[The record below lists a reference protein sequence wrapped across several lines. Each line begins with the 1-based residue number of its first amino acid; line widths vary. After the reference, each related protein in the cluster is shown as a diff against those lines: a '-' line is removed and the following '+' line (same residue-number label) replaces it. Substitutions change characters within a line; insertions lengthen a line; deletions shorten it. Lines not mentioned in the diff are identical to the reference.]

1 MRLTYVRAYNKEGM
15 NVEEGWSSRSS
26 RGAVLGCRCDNR
38 LGLGQAEDARGGD
51 RQASSAARRSR
62 SESRI
67 RRRVRPQRSAPRSG
81 TGRTSR
87 RSTWNKSHKLK
98 IAFVRGDTQLAG
110 NNPQAVQ
117 VAHAF
122 ASNGKILAVTGPA
135 GSQEMEDTASV
146 WKGAGLAPVSGSET
160 RVALTRALPGTP
172 RETTPG
178 YFFRTVPNDGQQG
191 DNVATFIHKVLK
203 KTNVRIIDDEE
214 AYSQGLSLQVKDDL
228 QADGV
233 TVTTDHI
240 SQQNPDYNSV
250 ITAIPHSTQ
259 LVYIPWQVPAMAQ
272 QFFSQLRANGDK
284 QIVMGSDGTDD
295 PSTFKGAGSY
305 VSGFPVD
312 TSSSGSSRSRRRTT
326 AIRRRSASRRT
337 RRSWSTPPRST
348 RRARPAT
355 ARRRGLLSARP
366 SPRSSSASRSRCS
379 ASRWQFLT
387 KNVGQVPGPRRHGR
401 HRRLRHLPDPE
412 ERHATSASGNR
423 PTDPT
428 RTARP

>member
-1 MRLTYVRAYNKEGM
+1 MLKKVG
-15 NVEEGWSSRSS
+15 VV
-26 RGAVLGCRCDNR
+26 AVLAALCSVVVATTAWGSAKPRTLAAATGSVKCGKKVTIGVAYPETGPAAT
-38 LGLGQAEDARGGD
+38 LGTPQWDWANFAK
-51 RQASSAARRSR
+51 SS
-62 SESRI
+62 
-67 RRRVRPQRSAPRSG
+67 
-81 TGRTSR
+81 
-87 RSTWNKSHKLK
+87 WNKSHKLK
-98 IAFVRGDTQLAG
+98 IAFTRGDTVLAG

-146 WKGAGLAPVSGSET
+146 WKKAGIGPVSGSET
-160 RVALTRALPGTP
+160 RVALTRALSGTP

-191 DNVATFIHKVLK
+191 DNVATFIHSVLK
-203 KTNVRIIDDEE
+203 KKNVRIIDDEE
-214 AYSQGLSLQVKDDL
+214 AYSQGLSLQVKNDL

-250 ITAIPHSTQ
+250 ITAIPSSTQ

-284 QIVMGSDGTDD
+284 QLVMGSDGTDD

-312 TSSSGSSRSRRRTT
+312 TSSSALKSFQKAHNGDPETFGLPTYTSVMVNAT
-326 AIRRRSASRRT
+326 AINKACK
-337 RRSWSTPPRST
+337 
-348 RRARPAT
+348 A
-355 ARRRGLLSARP
+355 G
-366 SPRSSSASRSRCS
+366 
-379 ASRWQFLT
+379 
-387 KNVGQVPGPRRHGR
+387 HGK
-401 HRRLRHLPDPE
+401 
-412 ERHATSASGNR
+412 T
-423 PTDPT
+423 T
-428 RTARP
+428 RTAVRKAVAKVKLSKSVSLLGFPVQFLKGNAGKFQGPGDMGGKSSFGIYQIQKNGAYKRVG

>member
-1 MRLTYVRAYNKEGM
+1 MLKKVG
-15 NVEEGWSSRSS
+15 VV
-26 RGAVLGCRCDNR
+26 AVLAALCSVVVATTAWGSAKPRTLAAATGSVKCGKKVTIGVAYPETGPAAT
-38 LGLGQAEDARGGD
+38 LGTPQWDWANFAK
-51 RQASSAARRSR
+51 SS
-62 SESRI
+62 
-67 RRRVRPQRSAPRSG
+67 
-81 TGRTSR
+81 
-87 RSTWNKSHKLK
+87 WNKSHKLK
-98 IAFVRGDTQLAG
+98 IAFTRGDTVLAG

-146 WKGAGLAPVSGSET
+146 WKKAGIGPVSGSET
-160 RVALTRALPGTP
+160 RVALTRALSGTP

-191 DNVATFIHKVLK
+191 DNVATFIHNVLK
-203 KTNVRIIDDEE
+203 KKNVRIIDDEE
-214 AYSQGLSLQVKDDL
+214 AYSQGLSLQVKNDL

-250 ITAIPHSTQ
+250 ITAIPSSTQ

-284 QIVMGSDGTDD
+284 QLVMGSDGTDD

-312 TSSSGSSRSRRRTT
+312 TSSSALKSFQKAHNGDPETFGLPTYTSVMVNAT
-326 AIRRRSASRRT
+326 AINNACK
-337 RRSWSTPPRST
+337 
-348 RRARPAT
+348 A
-355 ARRRGLLSARP
+355 G
-366 SPRSSSASRSRCS
+366 
-379 ASRWQFLT
+379 
-387 KNVGQVPGPRRHGR
+387 HGK
-401 HRRLRHLPDPE
+401 
-412 ERHATSASGNR
+412 T
-423 PTDPT
+423 T
-428 RTARP
+428 RTAVRKAVAKVKLSKSVSLLGFPVQFLKGNAGKFQGPGDMGGKSSFGIYQIQKNGSYKRVG

>member
-1 MRLTYVRAYNKEGM
+1 MLKKVG
-15 NVEEGWSSRSS
+15 VV
-26 RGAVLGCRCDNR
+26 AVLAALCSVVVATTAWGSAQPRTLAAATGSVKCGKKVTIGVAYPETGPAAT
-38 LGLGQAEDARGGD
+38 LGA
-51 RQASSAARRSR
+51 
-62 SESRI
+62 
-67 RRRVRPQRSAPRSG
+67 PQWDWANFAK
-81 TGRTSR
+81 
-87 RSTWNKSHKLK
+87 STWNKSHKLK

-146 WKGAGLAPVSGSET
+146 WKGASLAPVSGSET
-160 RVALTRALPGTP
+160 RVALTRALSGTP

-214 AYSQGLSLQVKDDL
+214 AYSQGLSLQVKNDL

-312 TSSSGSSRSRRRTT
+312 TSSSALKSFQKAHNGDPETFGLPTYTSVLVNAT
-326 AIRRRSASRRT
+326 AINNACKAGHGKTT
-337 RRSWSTPPRST
+337 RAAVRKAVAKVQLSKSMS
-348 RRARPAT
+348 
-355 ARRRGLLSARP
+355 LLGFP
-366 SPRSSSASRSRCS
+366 VK
-379 ASRWQFLT
+379 FLT
-387 KNVGQVPGPRRHGR
+387 KNFGKYQGPGDMGGTAAFGIYQIQKNGAYKRVG
-401 HRRLRHLPDPE
+401 
-412 ERHATSASGNR
+412 
-423 PTDPT
+423 
-428 RTARP
+428 

>member
-1 MRLTYVRAYNKEGM
+1 MLKKFGV
-15 NVEEGWSSRSS
+15 V
-26 RGAVLGCRCDNR
+26 AVLAALCSVVVATTAWGSAQPRTLAAATGSVKCGKKVTIGVAYPETGPAAT
-38 LGLGQAEDARGGD
+38 LGTPQWDWANFAK
-51 RQASSAARRSR
+51 SS
-62 SESRI
+62 
-67 RRRVRPQRSAPRSG
+67 
-81 TGRTSR
+81 
-87 RSTWNKSHKLK
+87 WNKSHKLK
-98 IAFVRGDTQLAG
+98 IAFVRGDTVLAG

-146 WKGAGLAPVSGSET
+146 WKGAGIGPVSGSET
-160 RVALTRALPGTP
+160 RVALTRALSGTP

-191 DNVATFIHKVLK
+191 DNVATFIHKTLK

-214 AYSQGLSLQVKDDL
+214 AYSQGLSLQVKNDL
-228 QADGV
+228 QAAGV

-284 QIVMGSDGTDD
+284 QLVMGSDGTDD

-312 TSSSGSSRSRRRTT
+312 TSSSALKSFQKAHNGDPETFGLPTYTSVMVNANAINNACKAGHGKTT
-326 AIRRRSASRRT
+326 RNAVRKAVAKVKLTTSQS
-337 RRSWSTPPRST
+337 
-348 RRARPAT
+348 
-355 ARRRGLLSARP
+355 LLGFP
-366 SPRSSSASRSRCS
+366 V
-379 ASRWQFLT
+379 QFLKGNAGKFQGPGDMGGKAAFGIYQIQ
-387 KNVGQVPGPRRHGR
+387 KNGVYKRVG
-401 HRRLRHLPDPE
+401 
-412 ERHATSASGNR
+412 
-423 PTDPT
+423 
-428 RTARP
+428 

>member
-1 MRLTYVRAYNKEGM
+1 MLKKVG
-15 NVEEGWSSRSS
+15 VV
-26 RGAVLGCRCDNR
+26 AVLAALCSVVVATTAWGSAQPRTLAAATGSVKCGKKVTIGVAYPETGPAAT
-38 LGLGQAEDARGGD
+38 LGTPQWDWANFAK
-51 RQASSAARRSR
+51 SS
-62 SESRI
+62 
-67 RRRVRPQRSAPRSG
+67 
-81 TGRTSR
+81 
-87 RSTWNKSHKLK
+87 WNKSHKLK
-98 IAFVRGDTQLAG
+98 IAFVRGDTVLAG

-146 WKGAGLAPVSGSET
+146 WKGAGIGPVSGSET
-160 RVALTRALPGTP
+160 RVALTRALSGTP

-191 DNVATFIHKVLK
+191 DNVATFIHKTLK

-214 AYSQGLSLQVKDDL
+214 AYSQGLSLQVKNDL
-228 QADGV
+228 QAAGV

-284 QIVMGSDGTDD
+284 QLVMGSDGTDD

-312 TSSSGSSRSRRRTT
+312 TSSSALKSFQKAHNGDPETFGLPTYTSVMVNANAINNACKAGHGKTT
-326 AIRRRSASRRT
+326 RNAVRKAVAKVKLTTSQS
-337 RRSWSTPPRST
+337 
-348 RRARPAT
+348 
-355 ARRRGLLSARP
+355 LLGFP
-366 SPRSSSASRSRCS
+366 V
-379 ASRWQFLT
+379 QFLKGNAGKFQGPGDMGGAAAFGIYQIQ
-387 KNVGQVPGPRRHGR
+387 KNGAYTRVG
-401 HRRLRHLPDPE
+401 
-412 ERHATSASGNR
+412 
-423 PTDPT
+423 
-428 RTARP
+428 

>member
-1 MRLTYVRAYNKEGM
+1 MLKKVGL
-15 NVEEGWSSRSS
+15 V
-26 RGAVLGCRCDNR
+26 AVLAGLISVVVATTAWGSAKAPKAAASATASVKCGTKVTIGVAYPETGPAAT
-38 LGLGQAEDARGGD
+38 LGA
-51 RQASSAARRSR
+51 
-62 SESRI
+62 
-67 RRRVRPQRSAPRSG
+67 PQWDWANFAKK
-81 TGRTSR
+81 
-87 RSTWNKSHKLK
+87 TWNKSHALKL
-98 IAFVRGDTQLAG
+98 AFVRGDTQLAG

-146 WKGAGLAPVSGSET
+146 WKGAGMGPVSGSET

-191 DNVATFIHKVLK
+191 DNVATFIHKHLK

-214 AYSQGLSLQVKDDL
+214 AYSQGLSLQVKNDL
-228 QADGV
+228 QKVGV

-250 ITAIPHSTQ
+250 IAAIPHATQ

-272 QFFSQLRANGDK
+272 QFYTQLRANGDN

-312 TSSSGSSRSRRRTT
+312 TTAKALKSFRKSHSGSPETFGLPTYTSVMVN
-326 AIRRRSASRRT
+326 
-337 RRSWSTPPRST
+337 
-348 RRARPAT
+348 AT
-355 ARRRGLLSARP
+355 ALQMACKAGHGKTTRNAVRKDVAKVKLSKAVSLLGFPVAFLKGNKGKFQGAGDMGGLAAFGIYKIQPNGSYAR
-366 SPRSSSASRSRCS
+366 
-379 ASRWQFLT
+379 
-387 KNVGQVPGPRRHGR
+387 VG
-401 HRRLRHLPDPE
+401 
-412 ERHATSASGNR
+412 
-423 PTDPT
+423 
-428 RTARP
+428 

>member
-1 MRLTYVRAYNKEGM
+1 MLKKVGVVAVFAALCSVVVATTAWGSAKPRTLAAATASVSCGKKVTIGVAYPETGPAATL
-15 NVEEGWSSRSS
+15 
-26 RGAVLGCRCDNR
+26 GA
-38 LGLGQAEDARGGD
+38 
-51 RQASSAARRSR
+51 
-62 SESRI
+62 
-67 RRRVRPQRSAPRSG
+67 PQWDWANFAK
-81 TGRTSR
+81 
-87 RSTWNKSHKLK
+87 STWNKSHKLK

-122 ASNGKILAVTGPA
+122 ASNKKILAVTGPA

-146 WKGAGLAPVSGSET
+146 WKGANIGPVSGSET

-203 KTNVRIIDDEE
+203 KTHVRIIDDEE
-214 AYSQGLSLQVKDDL
+214 AYSQGLSLQVKNDL
-228 QADGV
+228 TADGV
-233 TVTTDHI
+233 SVTTDHI

-250 ITAIPHSTQ
+250 ITAIPSNTQ

-312 TSSSGSSRSRRRTT
+312 TS
-326 AIRRRSASRRT
+326 ASALKSFQK
-337 RRSWSTPPRST
+337 
-348 RRARPAT
+348 AHN
-355 ARRRGLLSARP
+355 G
-366 SPRSSSASRSRCS
+366 
-379 ASRWQFLT
+379 
-387 KNVGQVPGPRRHGR
+387 
-401 HRRLRHLPDPE
+401 DPE
-412 ERHATSASGNR
+412 TFGLPTYTSVMVNANAINNACKAGHGK
-423 PTDPT
+423 TT
-428 RTARP
+428 RTAVRKAVAKVKLSKAVSLLGFPVQFLNKNFGKYQGPGDMGGTAAFGIYQIQKNGAYKRVG

>member
-1 MRLTYVRAYNKEGM
+1 MLKKVG
-15 NVEEGWSSRSS
+15 VV
-26 RGAVLGCRCDNR
+26 AVLAALCSVVVATTAWGSAKPRTLAAATGSVKCGKKVTIGVAYPETGPAAT
-38 LGLGQAEDARGGD
+38 LGA
-51 RQASSAARRSR
+51 
-62 SESRI
+62 
-67 RRRVRPQRSAPRSG
+67 PQWDWANFAK
-81 TGRTSR
+81 
-87 RSTWNKSHKLK
+87 STWNKSHKLK

-146 WKGAGLAPVSGSET
+146 WKGASIAPVSGSET

-191 DNVATFIHKVLK
+191 DNVATFIHNVLK
-203 KTNVRIIDDEE
+203 KKNVRIIDDEE
-214 AYSQGLSLQVKDDL
+214 AYSQGLSAQVKADL
-228 QADGV
+228 TAVGV

-250 ITAIPHSTQ
+250 ITAIPHNTQ

-272 QFFSQLRANGDK
+272 QFYSQLRANGDK

-312 TSSSGSSRSRRRTT
+312 TSAPALAKFEKAHGGDPETFGLPTYTSVMVNANAINNACKAGHGKTT
-326 AIRRRSASRRT
+326 RNAVRKAVAKVKLSKSL
-337 RRSWSTPPRST
+337 S
-348 RRARPAT
+348 
-355 ARRRGLLSARP
+355 LLGFP
-366 SPRSSSASRSRCS
+366 V
-379 ASRWQFLT
+379 QFLKGNAGKFQGPGDMGGAAAFGIYQIQ
-387 KNVGQVPGPRRHGR
+387 KNGAYTRVG
-401 HRRLRHLPDPE
+401 
-412 ERHATSASGNR
+412 
-423 PTDPT
+423 
-428 RTARP
+428 

>member
-1 MRLTYVRAYNKEGM
+1 M
-15 NVEEGWSSRSS
+15 NVGEV
-26 RGAVLGCRCDNR
+26 AVLAALCSVVVATTAWGSAKPRTLAAATGSVKCGKKVTIGVAYPETGPAAT
-38 LGLGQAEDARGGD
+38 LGT
-51 RQASSAARRSR
+51 
-62 SESRI
+62 
-67 RRRVRPQRSAPRSG
+67 PQWDWANFAK
-81 TGRTSR
+81 
-87 RSTWNKSHKLK
+87 STWNKTHKLK
-98 IAFVRGDTQLAG
+98 IAFVRGDTVLAG

-146 WKGAGLAPVSGSET
+146 WKGAHLGPVSGSET
-160 RVALTRALPGTP
+160 RVALTRALSGTP

-214 AYSQGLSLQVKDDL
+214 AYSQGLSLQVKNDL

-250 ITAIPHSTQ
+250 IAAIPHSTQ

-272 QFFSQLRANGDK
+272 QFYTQLRANGDK

-312 TSSSGSSRSRRRTT
+312 TSSSALKSFQKAHGGDPETFGLPTYTSVMVNANAINNACKAGHGKTT
-326 AIRRRSASRRT
+326 RNAVRKAV
-337 RRSWSTPPRST
+337 
-348 RRARPAT
+348 AKVK
-355 ARRRGLLSARP
+355 LSAKVSLLGFP
-366 SPRSSSASRSRCS
+366 V
-379 ASRWQFLT
+379 QFLKGNAGKFQGPGDMGGKSSFGIYQIQ
-387 KNVGQVPGPRRHGR
+387 KNGAYKRVG
-401 HRRLRHLPDPE
+401 
-412 ERHATSASGNR
+412 
-423 PTDPT
+423 
-428 RTARP
+428 

>member
-1 MRLTYVRAYNKEGM
+1 MFKKVG
-15 NVEEGWSSRSS
+15 VV
-26 RGAVLGCRCDNR
+26 AVLAALCSVVVATTAWGSAKPRTLAAASGSVKCGKKATIGVAYPETGPAAT
-38 LGLGQAEDARGGD
+38 LGT
-51 RQASSAARRSR
+51 
-62 SESRI
+62 
-67 RRRVRPQRSAPRSG
+67 PQWDWANFAKK
-81 TGRTSR
+81 
-87 RSTWNKSHKLK
+87 TWNKSHKLK

-146 WKGAGLAPVSGSET
+146 WKGASIAPVSGSET

-191 DNVATFIHKVLK
+191 DNVATFIHSKLK

-214 AYSQGLSLQVKDDL
+214 AYSQGLSLQVKNDL
-228 QADGV
+228 QAAGV

-312 TSSSGSSRSRRRTT
+312 TSSPALASFQKSHNGDPETFGLPTYTSVMVNAT
-326 AIRRRSASRRT
+326 AINNACKAGHGKTT
-337 RRSWSTPPRST
+337 RNAVRKAVAKVKLSKSVS
-348 RRARPAT
+348 
-355 ARRRGLLSARP
+355 LLGFPVA
-366 SPRSSSASRSRCS
+366 
-379 ASRWQFLT
+379 FLKGNAGKFQGPGDMGGAAAFGIYSIQ
-387 KNVGQVPGPRRHGR
+387 KNGSYKRVG
-401 HRRLRHLPDPE
+401 
-412 ERHATSASGNR
+412 
-423 PTDPT
+423 
-428 RTARP
+428 